1 MHKKTDKQ
9 IQNANET
16 NTETIPNEIPES
28 ENNVFNEQTI
38 VSPIPAAEVEI
49 ESSEPSANMAEEK
62 NYGTVPLVN
71 ERGKEVEFEILDI
84 LHYEGKVYDILYCE
98 EEDPNTVT
106 ILEVIVHEEDED
118 REEYLPVE
126 SDELLNKLFE
136 MFMEN
141 EKKRKK
147 SRKK

>member
-1 MHKKTDKQ
+1 
-9 IQNANET
+9 
-16 NTETIPNEIPES
+16 
-28 ENNVFNEQTI
+28 
-38 VSPIPAAEVEI
+38 
-49 ESSEPSANMAEEK
+49 MAEEK
-62 NYGTVPLVN
+62 TYGTVPLVN
-71 ERGKEVEFEILDI
+71 EQGKEVEFEILDI
-84 LHYEGKVYDILYCE
+84 LHYEDKVYDILYCE

-126 SDELLNKLFE
+126 SDDLLNKLFD

-147 SRKK
+147 SKKK

>member
-1 MHKKTDKQ
+1 MNNGEEETD
-9 IQNANET
+9 
-16 NTETIPNEIPES
+16 
-28 ENNVFNEQTI
+28 
-38 VSPIPAAEVEI
+38 
-49 ESSEPSANMAEEK
+49 MAEEK
-62 NYGTVPLVN
+62 NDGTVPLVN
-71 ERGKEVEFEILDI
+71 EQGKEVLFEILDI

>member
-1 MHKKTDKQ
+1 MNNGKE
-9 IQNANET
+9 ET
-16 NTETIPNEIPES
+16 
-28 ENNVFNEQTI
+28 
-38 VSPIPAAEVEI
+38 
-49 ESSEPSANMAEEK
+49 NMAEEK
-62 NYGTVPLVN
+62 TYGTVPLVN
-71 ERGKEVEFEILDI
+71 EQGKEVLFEILDI

>member
-1 MHKKTDKQ
+1 MNNGKE
-9 IQNANET
+9 ET
-16 NTETIPNEIPES
+16 
-28 ENNVFNEQTI
+28 
-38 VSPIPAAEVEI
+38 
-49 ESSEPSANMAEEK
+49 NMAEEK
-62 NYGTVPLVN
+62 TYGTVPLVN
-71 ERGKEVEFEILDI
+71 EQGKEVEFEILDI

-126 SDELLNKLFE
+126 SDDLLNKLFD

-147 SRKK
+147 SKKK

>member
-1 MHKKTDKQ
+1 
-9 IQNANET
+9 
-16 NTETIPNEIPES
+16 
-28 ENNVFNEQTI
+28 
-38 VSPIPAAEVEI
+38 
-49 ESSEPSANMAEEK
+49 MAEEK

-71 ERGKEVEFEILDI
+71 ERGKEVLFEILDI

-147 SRKK
+147 SKKK

>member
-1 MHKKTDKQ
+1 MNNGKE
-9 IQNANET
+9 ET
-16 NTETIPNEIPES
+16 
-28 ENNVFNEQTI
+28 
-38 VSPIPAAEVEI
+38 
-49 ESSEPSANMAEEK
+49 NMAEEK

-71 ERGKEVEFEILDI
+71 EQGKEVEFEILDI

-126 SDELLNKLFE
+126 SDDLLNKLFD

-147 SRKK
+147 SKKK